1 MFLKEKEKKA
11 KQTRLLGG
19 PLSSIPDFS
28 DRPLHAGAR
37 WLGRASVKG
46 LRRIFMVNYSF
57 TAQHPAVR
65 RVIFG
70 NVWVP
75 PPPPRIYN
83 HAVANAPWRPNPVNA
98 RCFLNATD
106 NKQLNA

>member
-1 MFLKEKEKKA
+1 MFLKEKEKA

-28 DRPLHAGAR
+28 DRPLRAGAR
-37 WLGRASVKG
+37 RLGRASVKG
-46 LRRIFMVNYSF
+46 LGRIFMVNYSF

-70 NVWVP
+70 NVWGFFSP
-75 PPPPRIYN
+75 SPAYLQPRRSKRTLASQSI
-83 HAVANAPWRPNPVNA
+83 
-98 RCFLNATD
+98 
-106 NKQLNA
+106 